1 MVPGAG
7 LEPARPQGRGILSL
21 SRTTLTLTGIYPN
34 PGKYR
39 ITALFIE
46 CQYESK

>member
-7 LEPARPQGRGILSL
+7 LEPARPLGRGILSL
-21 SRTTLTLTGIYPN
+21 SRTTLPLTGIHTN
-34 PGKYR
+34 PSKFR

-46 CQYESK
+46 CQYEPK